1 MPFLSFFEAIS
12 QTFDR
17 FLGNLNNF
25 SLRWCAMVQN
35 GAHESGAPTFGRQ
48 RNTPSGKGSLAGLLL
63 CA

>member
-12 QTFDR
+12 ETFGR

-25 SLRWCAMVQN
+25 SLRWCVMVQN
-35 GAHESGAPTFGRQ
+35 GAHESGALTFGRQ
-48 RNTPSGKGSLAGLLL
+48 RNTPSGKGSLAGLPL